1 MEKRVIRYRKCG
13 IEKKVIRYRKC
24 GIEKRVIRYRKC
36 GIEKW
41 VFAAINSETKKWLMP
56 LFFCLKESM
65 RFYIVDDQYIRYLKT
80 IDPKVPDNYN
90 ATKPFIGIVLH
101 INEFKYLAPLTSYK
115 QNQENIKSSTPTCV
129 KMHEQGKPT
138 NKLGMIQLN
147 NMIPVLDSVIT
158 EFDMN
163 SRDQKYQNLLNNQLV
178 YIKTVRDEIE
188 KKSAKLY
195 RLVEKQVPFYVGMSC
210 DFQALEKACGVYVA
224 AAVAAFT
231 AAAPVV
237 AAPAIA
243 ATPAAPEEN

>member
-1 MEKRVIRYRKCG
+1 
-13 IEKKVIRYRKC
+13 
-24 GIEKRVIRYRKC
+24 
-36 GIEKW
+36 
-41 VFAAINSETKKWLMP
+41 
-56 LFFCLKESM
+56 M

-80 IDPKVPDNYN
+80 VDPKVPDNYN
-90 ATKPFIGIVLH
+90 ATKPFIGIVLD
-101 INEFKYLAPLTSYK
+101 INGFKYLAPLTSYK

-178 YIKTVRDEIE
+178 YIKTVREEIE

-210 DFQALEKACGVYVA
+210 DFTALEKASAVYVA

-231 AAAPVV
+231 APAV
-237 AAPAIA
+237 AAPATPPPP
-243 ATPAAPEEN
+243 ATPEN